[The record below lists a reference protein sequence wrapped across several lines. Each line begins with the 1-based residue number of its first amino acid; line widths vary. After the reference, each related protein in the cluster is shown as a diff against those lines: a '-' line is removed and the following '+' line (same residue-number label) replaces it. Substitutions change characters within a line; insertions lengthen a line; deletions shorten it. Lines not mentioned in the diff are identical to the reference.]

1 MRKAF
6 TLVELLVVVMV
17 LPAATLVLSRVFA
30 TFIRD
35 IPRMT
40 RVVERNTTVL
50 DMVQQMREDL
60 DRAVALPNAFETRRS
75 DGRTL
80 LVKMADGVICYELQD
95 GHGVRSVLS
104 TDGQV
109 ENQEPRTWAF
119 PEAVV
124 TWSRWQESDTAYA
137 VEIRTLV
144 RQTIGSKVKD
154 KLANSYVL
162 FVHGMGKGGERL

>member
-6 TLVELLVVVMV
+6 TLVEMLVVVAV
-17 LPAATLVLSRVFA
+17 LPVAMLALSRIFA
-30 TFIRD
+30 TFIQD

-50 DMVQQMREDL
+50 DMVQQMRDDL
-60 DRAVALPNAFETRRS
+60 DRAVALPNVFETRRS
-75 DGRTL
+75 DDRTL
-80 LVKMADGVICYELQD
+80 LIGMPDGVVCYELQD
-95 GHGVRSVLS
+95 GRGARSVLS

-124 TWSRWQESDTAYA
+124 AWSRWQESDTAYA

-144 RQTIGSKVKD
+144 KQRIGSKVKD

-162 FVHGMGKGGERL
+162 FVHGMGKGGELL